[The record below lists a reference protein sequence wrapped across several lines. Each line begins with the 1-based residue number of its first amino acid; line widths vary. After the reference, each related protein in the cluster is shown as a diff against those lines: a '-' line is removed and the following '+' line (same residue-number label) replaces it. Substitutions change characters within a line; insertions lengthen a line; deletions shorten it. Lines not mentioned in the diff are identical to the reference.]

1 MPAARHPTP
10 DKFCQQTKR
19 KNTITRVIIII
30 IFFCN
35 FFSSSSFLRE
45 RDKRRRERGDSLD
58 GSRMTL
64 HERGGRISAGSKSE
78 TNPSASRRP
87 SNRAS

>member
-30 IFFCN
+30 IFFVT
-35 FFSSSSFLRE
+35 FFLLQVFFVNGIRE
-45 RDKRRRERGDSLD
+45 GERGGDSLD